1 MQYSISKPNKVLEGR
16 IVLPSSKSTSNRVQI
31 INALSNSFEPIKNL
45 SDCDDSKAMHE
56 ILFSNTNHF
65 DVGHA
70 GTTMRFLTAY
80 LSKIVG
86 EWTLTGSH
94 RMKERPI
101 GVLVDALNSIGAQIS
116 YLEKEGYPPLKIFG
130 SNITGKEVEL
140 KGDTSSQY
148 ISALLLIAPTLE
160 NGLRIKL
167 KGKIV
172 SRSYIE
178 MTLSIME
185 EFGVKSEF
193 NGQEI
198 FVANQK
204 YKTIPY
210 TVEGDWSGA
219 SYWFAFMALAD
230 EGKLYLDGL
239 RRHSFQG
246 DSGLVPVFEKLGVKA
261 QFSKRGMFIE
271 KMPTDCKKLRFD
283 FNQMPDL
290 AQTFAVCAALKGI
303 PFHFTGLETLKIK
316 ETDRIYALI
325 TELGKLGYVL
335 YEPQEG
341 ELAWDGERKA
351 EEENIVIETYHDHR
365 MAMAFAP
372 VAMSRPDVVIDSPDV
387 VKKSYPNFWEQL
399 KQLEFHVSIE
409 RG

>member
-1 MQYSISKPNKVLEGR
+1 MQYSISKNNNLLEGR
-16 IVLPSSKSTSNRVQI
+16 IILPASKSISNRVQI
-31 INALSNSFEPIKNL
+31 INAISNNFEPVKNL
-45 SDCDDSKAMHE
+45 SDCDDSRAMQR
-56 ILFSNTNHF
+56 ILNSNTNSF

-101 GVLVDALNSIGAQIS
+101 GVLVDALNSIGAQIT

-130 SNITGKEVEL
+130 SNLTGEEVEL
-140 KGDTSSQY
+140 KGNTSSQY
-148 ISALLLIAPTLE
+148 ITALLLIAPTLE
-160 NGLRIKL
+160 KGLRIKL
-167 KGKIV
+167 SGKIV

-178 MTLSIME
+178 MTLNIME
-185 EFGVKSEF
+185 EFGIKSEF
-193 NGQEI
+193 KGQEI
-198 FVANQK
+198 FVPNQT
-204 YKTIPY
+204 YQRIPY
-210 TVEGDWSGA
+210 AVEGDWSGA

-239 RRHSFQG
+239 KRHSFQG
-246 DSGLVPVFEKLGVKA
+246 DSGLIPVFEMLGVKA

-271 KMPTDCKKLRFD
+271 KMESKCTKLKFD

-290 AQTFAVCAALKGI
+290 AQTFAVCACLKNI

-316 ETDRIYALI
+316 ETDRIFALI

-335 YEPQEG
+335 NEPADG
-341 ELAWDGERKA
+341 ELAWNGAKKT

-372 VAMSRPDVVIDSPDV
+372 IALVRPNIVIDSPDV

-399 KQLEFHVSIE
+399 KDVGFEVTE
-409 RG
+409 

>member
-1 MQYSISKPNKVLEGR
+1 MQYSISKKNNLLEGR
-16 IVLPSSKSTSNRVQI
+16 IVLPASKSISNRVQI
-31 INALSNSFEPIKNL
+31 INALSYNFEPIKNL
-45 SDCDDSKAMHE
+45 SDCDDSKAMQS
-56 ILFSNTNHF
+56 ILNSNTNSF

-101 GVLVDALNSIGAQIS
+101 GVLVDALNSIGAQIT

-130 SNITGKEVEL
+130 SNLTGEVVEL
-140 KGDTSSQY
+140 KGNTSSQY
-148 ISALLLIAPTLE
+148 ITALLLIAPSLE
-160 NGLRIKL
+160 KGLRIKL
-167 KGKIV
+167 SGKIV

-178 MTLSIME
+178 MTLNIME
-185 EFGVKSEF
+185 EFGIKSEF
-193 NGQEI
+193 KGQEI
-198 FVANQK
+198 FVPNQA
-204 YKTIPY
+204 YQRIPY
-210 TVEGDWSGA
+210 IVEGDWSGA

-271 KMPTDCKKLRFD
+271 KMAANCTKLKFD

-290 AQTFAVCAALKGI
+290 AQTFAVCACLKNI

-325 TELGKLGYVL
+325 TELGKLGYIL
-335 YEPQEG
+335 TEPAEG
-341 ELAWDGERKA
+341 ELAWNGERKT

-372 VAMSRPDVVIDSPDV
+372 IALARPNVVIDSTDV

-399 KQLEFHVSIE
+399 KELGFEVKE
-409 RG
+409 

>member
-1 MQYSISKPNKVLEGR
+1 MQYSISKKTKILDGR
-16 IVLPSSKSTSNRVQI
+16 LVLPASKSISNRVQI
-31 INALSNSFEPIKNL
+31 INALSYNFEPIKNL
-45 SDCDDSKAMHE
+45 SDCDDSKAMQR
-56 ILFSNTNHF
+56 ILNSNTNIF

-116 YLEKEGYPPLKIFG
+116 YLEKDGYPPLKIFG
-130 SNITGKEVEL
+130 SNLTGEEVEL
-140 KGDTSSQY
+140 KGNTSSQY
-148 ISALLLIAPTLE
+148 ITALLLIAPTLE
-160 NGLRIKL
+160 KGLKIKL

-178 MTLSIME
+178 MTLNIMS
-185 EFGVKSEF
+185 EFGIKSEF
-193 NGQEI
+193 KGQEI
-198 FVANQK
+198 FVANQS
-204 YKTIPY
+204 YQRMPY

-230 EGKLYLDGL
+230 EGKLYLEGL
-239 RRHSFQG
+239 KRHSFQG
-246 DSGLVPVFEKLGVKA
+246 DSGLLPVFEKLGVKA

-271 KMPTDCKKLRFD
+271 KMASDCKKLKFD

-290 AQTFAVCAALKGI
+290 AQTFAVCACLKNI

-316 ETDRIYALI
+316 ETDRIFALI
-325 TELGKLGYVL
+325 TELGKLGYIL
-335 YEPQEG
+335 SEPAEG
-341 ELAWDGERKA
+341 ELAWEGERKA

-365 MAMAFAP
+365 MALAFAP
-372 VAMSRPDVVIDSPDV
+372 IALLRSKVAIDSPDV
-387 VKKSYPNFWEQL
+387 VNKSYPTFWDQL
-399 KQLEFHVSIE
+399 KQLGFDVKEV
-409 RG
+409 

>member
-1 MQYSISKPNKVLEGR
+1 MQYSISKKNNLLEGR
-16 IVLPSSKSTSNRVQI
+16 IVLPASKSISNRVQI
-31 INALSNSFEPIKNL
+31 INALSCNFEPIKNL
-45 SDCDDSKAMHE
+45 SDCDDSKAMQS
-56 ILFSNTNHF
+56 ILNSNTNSF

-101 GVLVDALNSIGAQIS
+101 GVLVDALNSIGAQIT
-116 YLEKEGYPPLKIFG
+116 YLEKDGYPPLKIFG
-130 SNITGKEVEL
+130 SNLTGEAVEL
-140 KGDTSSQY
+140 KGNTSSQY
-148 ISALLLIAPTLE
+148 ITALLLIAPTLE
-160 NGLRIKL
+160 KGLRIKL
-167 KGKIV
+167 SGKIV

-178 MTLSIME
+178 MTLNIME

-193 NGQEI
+193 KGQEI
-198 FVANQK
+198 FVANQA
-204 YKTIPY
+204 YQRIPY
-210 TVEGDWSGA
+210 VVEGDWSGA

-239 RRHSFQG
+239 RRNSFQG

-271 KMPTDCKKLRFD
+271 KMAANCTKLKFD

-290 AQTFAVCAALKGI
+290 AQTFAVCACLKNI

-316 ETDRIYALI
+316 ETDRIFALI

-335 YEPQEG
+335 TEPAEG
-341 ELAWDGERKA
+341 ELAWNGERKA
-351 EEENIVIETYHDHR
+351 EEENIAIETYHDHR
-365 MAMAFAP
+365 MALAFAP
-372 VAMSRPDVVIDSPDV
+372 IALVRPNVVIDSPDV

-399 KQLEFHVSIE
+399 KELGFEVKE
-409 RG
+409 

>member
-1 MQYSISKPNKVLEGR
+1 MQYSISKKDKLVEGR
-16 IVLPSSKSTSNRVQI
+16 IVLPSSKSISNRVQV
-31 INALSNSFEPIKNL
+31 INALSNNFEPIKNL
-45 SDCDDSKAMHE
+45 SDCDDSKTMQG
-56 ILFSNTNHF
+56 ILFSNTNTF

-86 EWTLTGSH
+86 EWILTGSH

-130 SNITGKEVEL
+130 SNLTGKEVEL
-140 KGDTSSQY
+140 SGNTSSQY
-148 ISALLLIAPTLE
+148 ITALLLIAPTLE

-178 MTLSIME
+178 MTLNIMS

-193 NGQEI
+193 KEQEI
-198 FVANQK
+198 VVPNQA
-204 YKTIPY
+204 YQRIPY

-219 SYWFAFMALAD
+219 SYWFSAMALAD
-230 EGKLYLDGL
+230 GGKLYLDGL
-239 RRHSFQG
+239 RKNSFQG
-246 DSGLVPVFEKLGVKA
+246 DSGLIPVFEKLGVKT
-261 QFSKRGMFIE
+261 QFSRQGMYIE
-271 KMPTDCKKLRFD
+271 KVPTECKKLRYD

-290 AQTFAVCAALKGI
+290 AQTFAVCSVYKGI

-316 ETDRIYALI
+316 ETNRIYALI

-335 YEPQEG
+335 YEPAEG
-341 ELAWDGERKA
+341 ELAWDGERKT
-351 EEENIVIETYHDHR
+351 EDENIVIETYHDHR

-372 VAMSRPDVVIDSPDV
+372 IALIRPTIVIDSPDV
-387 VKKSYPNFWEQL
+387 VRKSYPKFWEQL
-399 KQLEFHVSIE
+399 KQLQFEVKELS
-409 RG
+409 

>member
-1 MQYSISKPNKVLEGR
+1 MQYSISKKNNLLEGR
-16 IVLPSSKSTSNRVQI
+16 IVLPASKSISNRVQI
-31 INALSNSFEPIKNL
+31 INALSYNFEPIKNL
-45 SDCDDSKAMHE
+45 SDCDDSKAMQS
-56 ILFSNTNHF
+56 ILNSNTNSF

-101 GVLVDALNSIGAQIS
+101 GVLVDALNSIGAQIT

-130 SNITGKEVEL
+130 SNLTGEVVEL
-140 KGDTSSQY
+140 KGNTSSQY
-148 ISALLLIAPTLE
+148 ITALLLIAPTLE
-160 NGLRIKL
+160 KGLRIKL
-167 KGKIV
+167 SGKIV

-178 MTLSIME
+178 MTLNIME
-185 EFGVKSEF
+185 EFGIKSEF
-193 NGQEI
+193 KGQEI
-198 FVANQK
+198 FVPNQA
-204 YKTIPY
+204 YQRIPY
-210 TVEGDWSGA
+210 IVEGDWSGA

-271 KMPTDCKKLRFD
+271 KMAANCTKLKFD

-290 AQTFAVCAALKGI
+290 AQTFAVCACLKNI

-316 ETDRIYALI
+316 ETDRIHALI

-335 YEPQEG
+335 NEPVEG
-341 ELAWDGERKA
+341 ELAWNGERKT

-372 VAMSRPDVVIDSPDV
+372 IALARPNVVIDSPDV

-399 KQLEFHVSIE
+399 KELGFEVKE
-409 RG
+409 

>member
-16 IVLPSSKSTSNRVQI
+16 VVLPSSKSISNRVQI

-45 SDCDDSKAMHE
+45 SDCDDSRVMQN
-56 ILFSNTNHF
+56 ILFSNTNTF

-86 EWTLTGSH
+86 EWTLTGSD

-101 GVLVDALNSIGAQIS
+101 GVLVDALNSLGAQIS

-167 KGKIV
+167 KGDVV

-178 MTLSIME
+178 MTLNIME

-193 NGQEI
+193 KGQEI
-198 FVANQK
+198 FVAKQA
-204 YKTIPY
+204 YQRIPY

-219 SYWFAFMALAD
+219 SYWWSFMALAA

-239 RRHSFQG
+239 RRRSFQG
-246 DSGLVPVFEKLGVKA
+246 DSGLVPVFEKLGVKT
-261 QFSKRGMFIE
+261 QYSKRGMFIE
-271 KMPTDCKKLRFD
+271 KKESDCKKLVCD
-283 FNQMPDL
+283 FLQMPDL
-290 AQTFAVCAALKGI
+290 AQTFAVCSCLKGI
-303 PFHFTGLETLKIK
+303 PFHFKGLETLKIK
-316 ETDRIYALI
+316 ETDRIHALI

-335 YEPQEG
+335 HEPAEG
-341 ELAWDGERKA
+341 ELAWDGERK
-351 EEENIVIETYHDHR
+351 EEDEKIVIETYHDHR
-365 MAMAFAP
+365 MALAFAP
-372 VAMSRPDVVIDSPDV
+372 VAMLRKDVLIDDPQV
-387 VKKSYPNFWEQL
+387 VKKSYPNFW
-399 KQLEFHVSIE
+399 KQLQELGFTVDE
-409 RG
+409 K

>member
-1 MQYSISKPNKVLEGR
+1 MQYSISKSIKLLDGR
-16 IVLPSSKSTSNRVQI
+16 VVLPASKSISNRVQI

-45 SDCDDSKAMHE
+45 SDCDDSKVMQQ
-56 ILFSNTNHF
+56 ILFSNTNTF

-70 GTTMRFLTAY
+70 GTSMRFLTAY
-80 LSKIVG
+80 LAKIVG
-86 EWTLTGSH
+86 EWTLTGSD
-94 RMKERPI
+94 RMKQRPI

-130 SNITGKEVEL
+130 SNITGSEVEL
-140 KGDTSSQY
+140 AGDTSSQY
-148 ISALLLIAPTLE
+148 ISALLLIAPTME
-160 NGLRIKL
+160 NGLKIKL

-178 MTLSIME
+178 MTLNIMK
-185 EFGVKSEF
+185 EFGVKLEF
-193 NGQEI
+193 KGQQI
-198 FVANQK
+198 FVGKQQ
-204 YKTIPY
+204 YQRMPY

-219 SYWFAFMALAD
+219 SYWFAFMALASD
-230 EGKLYLDGL
+230 GKLYLDGL

-246 DSGLVPVFEKLGVKA
+246 DAGLLPVFEKLGVKA

-271 KMPTDCKKLRFD
+271 KMKSDCKKLCFD

-335 YEPQEG
+335 FEPQEG
-341 ELAWDGERKA
+341 ELAWDGERKEA
-351 EEENIVIETYHDHR
+351 VENIVIETYHDHR

-372 VAMSRPDVVIDSPDV
+372 VAMLRADIVIDSPDV

-399 KQLEFHVSIE
+399 KQLDFNLTEV
-409 RG
+409 

>member
-1 MQYSISKPNKVLEGR
+1 MQYSISKKNNLLEGR
-16 IVLPSSKSTSNRVQI
+16 IVLPASKSISNRVQI
-31 INALSNSFEPIKNL
+31 INALSYNFEPIKNL
-45 SDCDDSKAMHE
+45 SNCDDSKAMQR
-56 ILFSNTNHF
+56 ILNSNTNSF

-86 EWTLTGSH
+86 EWTLSGSP

-116 YLEKEGYPPLKIFG
+116 YLEKDGYPPLKIFG
-130 SNITGKEVEL
+130 SNLTGEEVEL
-140 KGDTSSQY
+140 KGNTSSQY
-148 ISALLLIAPTLE
+148 ITALLLIAPTLE
-160 NGLRIKL
+160 KGLRIKL
-167 KGKIV
+167 TGKIV

-178 MTLSIME
+178 MTLNIME
-185 EFGVKSEF
+185 EFGIQSEF
-193 NGQEI
+193 KGQEI
-198 FVANQK
+198 FVANQA
-204 YKTIPY
+204 YQRIPY
-210 TVEGDWSGA
+210 IVEGDWSGA

-271 KMPTDCKKLRFD
+271 KMPTNCTKLKFD

-290 AQTFAVCAALKGI
+290 AQTFAVCACLKNI

-316 ETDRIYALI
+316 ETDRIFALI

-335 YEPQEG
+335 NEPAEG
-341 ELAWDGERKA
+341 ELAWNGERKA

-365 MAMAFAP
+365 MALAFAP
-372 VAMSRPDVVIDSPDV
+372 IALVRPNIIIDSPDV

-399 KQLEFHVSIE
+399 KEIDFSIKE
-409 RG
+409 K

>member
-1 MQYSISKPNKVLEGR
+1 MQYSISKKNNLLEGR
-16 IVLPSSKSTSNRVQI
+16 IVLPASKSISNRVQI
-31 INALSNSFEPIKNL
+31 INALSCNFEPIKNL
-45 SDCDDSKAMHE
+45 SDCDDSKAMQS
-56 ILFSNTNHF
+56 ILNSNTNSF

-70 GTTMRFLTAY
+70 GTTMRFLAAY

-101 GVLVDALNSIGAQIS
+101 GVLVDALNSIGAQIT
-116 YLEKEGYPPLKIFG
+116 YLEKDGYPPLKIFG
-130 SNITGKEVEL
+130 SNLTGEAVEL
-140 KGDTSSQY
+140 KGNTSSQY
-148 ISALLLIAPTLE
+148 ITALLLIAPTLE
-160 NGLRIKL
+160 KGLRIKL
-167 KGKIV
+167 SGKIV

-178 MTLSIME
+178 MTLNIME

-193 NGQEI
+193 KGQEI
-198 FVANQK
+198 FVANQA
-204 YKTIPY
+204 YQRIPY
-210 TVEGDWSGA
+210 VVEGDWSGA

-239 RRHSFQG
+239 RRNSFQG

-271 KMPTDCKKLRFD
+271 KMAANCTKLKFD

-290 AQTFAVCAALKGI
+290 AQTFAVCACLKNI

-316 ETDRIYALI
+316 ETDRIFALI

-335 YEPQEG
+335 TEPAEG
-341 ELAWDGERKA
+341 ELAWNGERKA
-351 EEENIVIETYHDHR
+351 EEENIAIETYHDHR
-365 MAMAFAP
+365 MALAFAP
-372 VAMSRPDVVIDSPDV
+372 IALVRPNVVIDSPDV

-399 KQLEFHVSIE
+399 KELGFEVKE
-409 RG
+409 

>member
-1 MQYSISKPNKVLEGR
+1 MQYFVSKKNNILDGR
-16 IVLPSSKSTSNRVQI
+16 VVLPSSKSISNRVQI
-31 INALSNSFEPIKNL
+31 INALSNNFEPIKNL
-45 SDCDDSKAMHE
+45 SDCDDSRAMQS
-56 ILFSNTNHF
+56 ILFSNTNVF

-116 YLEKEGYPPLKIFG
+116 YLEKDGYPPLKIFG
-130 SNITGKEVEL
+130 SNLTGKEVEL

-148 ISALLLIAPTLE
+148 ITALLLIAPSLE
-160 NGLRIKL
+160 KGLRIKL

-178 MTLSIME
+178 MTLNIMA

-198 FVANQK
+198 VVSHQAYQR
-204 YKTIPY
+204 IPY
-210 TVEGDWSGA
+210 SVEGDWSGA

-246 DSGLVPVFEKLGVKA
+246 DSGLLPVFEKLGVKA
-261 QFSKRGMFIE
+261 QFSKRGMFVE
-271 KMPTDCKKLRFD
+271 KMATDCNKLKFD

-290 AQTFAVCAALKGI
+290 AQTFAVCACLKGI

-316 ETDRIYALI
+316 ETDRIFALL

-335 YEPQEG
+335 TEPAKG
-341 ELAWDGERKA
+341 ELVWDGERKQEA
-351 EEENIVIETYHDHR
+351 ENIVIETYHDHR

-372 VAMSRPDVVIDSPDV
+372 VAMLRPNIVIDSPDV

-399 KQLEFHVSIE
+399 KQVGFTIE
-409 RG
+409 ER

>member
-1 MQYSISKPNKVLEGR
+1 MQYSISKKTKILDGR
-16 IVLPSSKSTSNRVQI
+16 LVLPASKSISNRVQI
-31 INALSNSFEPIKNL
+31 INALSNNFEPIKNL
-45 SDCDDSKAMHE
+45 SDCDDSKAME
-56 ILFSNTNHF
+56 RILCSNTNHF

-116 YLEKEGYPPLKIFG
+116 YLEKEGFPPLKIFG
-130 SNITGKEVEL
+130 SNLTGEEVEL
-140 KGDTSSQY
+140 QGDTSSQY
-148 ISALLLIAPTLE
+148 ITALLLIAPTLE
-160 NGLRIKL
+160 KGLRIKL

-178 MTLSIME
+178 MSLNIMS
-185 EFGVKSEF
+185 EFGIKSEF
-193 NGQEI
+193 KGQEI
-198 FVANQK
+198 FVANQS
-204 YKTIPY
+204 YQRIPY

-239 RRHSFQG
+239 KRHSFQG
-246 DSGLVPVFEKLGVKA
+246 DSGLMPVFEKLGVKA
-261 QFSKRGMFIE
+261 QFSKHGMFIE
-271 KMPTDCKKLRFD
+271 KMSSDCKKLNFD

-290 AQTFAVCAALKGI
+290 AQTFAVCACLKNI

-316 ETDRIYALI
+316 ETDRIFALI

-335 YEPQEG
+335 KEPAEG
-341 ELAWDGERKA
+341 ELAWEGERKA

-365 MAMAFAP
+365 MALAFAP
-372 VAMSRPDVVIDSPDV
+372 IALVRSNVMIDSPEV
-387 VKKSYPNFWEQL
+387 VNKSYPNFWDQL
-399 KQLEFHVSIE
+399 KELDFEVKE
-409 RG
+409 RM

>member
-1 MQYSISKPNKVLEGR
+1 MQYSISKKNNIIEGR
-16 IVLPSSKSTSNRVQI
+16 INLPASKSISNRVQI
-31 INALSNSFEPIKNL
+31 INALSNNYEPIKNL
-45 SDCDDSKAMHE
+45 SDCDDSKAMQN
-56 ILFSNTNHF
+56 ILFSNTNSF

-94 RMKERPI
+94 RMQERPI
-101 GVLVDALNSIGAQIS
+101 GVLVDALNSIGGQIT

-130 SNITGKEVEL
+130 SNLTGEEVSL

-148 ISALLLIAPTLE
+148 ITALLLIAPTLV
-160 NGLRIKL
+160 NGLKIKL
-167 KGKIV
+167 EGKIV
-172 SRSYIE
+172 SRSYID
-178 MTLSIME
+178 MTLNIMK
-185 EFGVKSEF
+185 EFGIKSEF
-193 NGQEI
+193 KGQEI
-198 FVANQK
+198 TVSHQT
-204 YKTIPY
+204 YQRIPY

-219 SYWFAFMALAD
+219 SYWFSFMALAD

-246 DSGLVPVFEKLGVKA
+246 DSGLIPVFEKLGVKA
-261 QFSKRGMFIE
+261 QFSKKGMFIE
-271 KMPTDCKKLRFD
+271 KIATDCKKLKFD

-290 AQTFAVCAALKGI
+290 AQTFAVCACLKNI

-316 ETDRIYALI
+316 ETNRIYALI
-325 TELGKLGYVL
+325 IELGKLGYVL
-335 YEPQEG
+335 HEPVEG
-341 ELAWDGERKA
+341 ELAWDGERGA
-351 EEENIVIETYHDHR
+351 EDKNIVIETYHDHR

-372 VAMSRPDVVIDSPDV
+372 IAMVRPEIEIDSPDV

-399 KQLEFHVSIE
+399 KEVGFKIE
-409 RG
+409 EN

>member
-1 MQYSISKPNKVLEGR
+1 MQYSISKKNNIIEGR
-16 IVLPSSKSTSNRVQI
+16 INLPASKSISNRVQI
-31 INALSNSFEPIKNL
+31 INALSNNYEPIKNL
-45 SDCDDSKAMHE
+45 SDCDDSKAMQN
-56 ILFSNTNHF
+56 ILFSNTNSF

-94 RMKERPI
+94 RMQERPI
-101 GVLVDALNSIGAQIS
+101 GVLVDALNSIGGQIT

-130 SNITGKEVEL
+130 SNLTGEEVSL

-148 ISALLLIAPTLE
+148 ITALLLIAPTLV
-160 NGLRIKL
+160 NGLKIKL
-167 KGKIV
+167 EGKIV
-172 SRSYIE
+172 SRSYID
-178 MTLSIME
+178 MTLNIMK
-185 EFGVKSEF
+185 EFGIKSEF
-193 NGQEI
+193 KGQEI
-198 FVANQK
+198 TVSHQT
-204 YKTIPY
+204 YQRIPY

-219 SYWFAFMALAD
+219 SYWFSFMALAD

-246 DSGLVPVFEKLGVKA
+246 DSGLIPVFEKLGVKA
-261 QFSKRGMFIE
+261 QFSKKGMFIE
-271 KMPTDCKKLRFD
+271 KIATDCKKLKFD

-290 AQTFAVCAALKGI
+290 AQTFAVCACLKNI

-316 ETDRIYALI
+316 ETNRIYALI
-325 TELGKLGYVL
+325 IELGKLGYVL
-335 YEPQEG
+335 HEPAEG
-341 ELAWDGERKA
+341 ELAWDGERGA
-351 EEENIVIETYHDHR
+351 EDKNIVIETYHDHR

-372 VAMSRPDVVIDSPDV
+372 IAMVRPEIEIDSPDV

-399 KQLEFHVSIE
+399 KEVGFKIE
-409 RG
+409 EN

>member
-1 MQYSISKPNKVLEGR
+1 MKYSISKTNKVLEGR
-16 IVLPSSKSTSNRVQI
+16 VVLPSSKSISNRVQI

-45 SDCDDSKAMHE
+45 SDCDDSKAMKN
-56 ILFSNTNHF
+56 ILLSNTNTF

-86 EWTLTGSH
+86 EWTLTGSN

-101 GVLVDALNSIGAQIS
+101 GVLVDALNSLGAQIC

-167 KGKIV
+167 KGDIV

-178 MTLSIME
+178 MTLNIME

-193 NGQEI
+193 KGQEI
-198 FVANQK
+198 FVSKQE
-204 YKTIPY
+204 YKRIPY

-219 SYWFAFMALAD
+219 SYWWSFIALAG

-239 RRHSFQG
+239 KKNSFQG
-246 DSGLVPVFEKLGVKA
+246 DSGLMPVFEKLGVKT

-271 KMPTDCKKLRFD
+271 KKESDCKKLVFD
-283 FNQMPDL
+283 FLQMPDL
-290 AQTFAVCAALKGI
+290 AQTFAVCSCLKDI
-303 PFHFTGLETLKIK
+303 PFHFKGLETLKIK
-316 ETDRIYALI
+316 ETDRIFALI
-325 TELGKLGYVL
+325 VELSKLGYVL
-335 YEPQEG
+335 YEPADG
-341 ELAWDGERKA
+341 ELAWDGDRKKEDA
-351 EEENIVIETYHDHR
+351 NIVIETYHDHR

-372 VAMSRPDVVIDSPDV
+372 VAMLRNDVVINDPEV
-387 VKKSYPNFWEQL
+387 VNKSYPNFWKEL
-399 KQLEFHVSIE
+399 KNLGFTVEE
-409 RG
+409 K

>member
-1 MQYSISKPNKVLEGR
+1 MQYSISKKNNLLEGR
-16 IVLPSSKSTSNRVQI
+16 IVLPASKSISNRVQI
-31 INALSNSFEPIKNL
+31 INALSYNFEPIKNL
-45 SDCDDSKAMHE
+45 SDCDDSKAMQS
-56 ILFSNTNHF
+56 ILNSNTNSF

-101 GVLVDALNSIGAQIS
+101 GVLVDALNSIGAQIT

-130 SNITGKEVEL
+130 SNLTGEVVEL
-140 KGDTSSQY
+140 KGNTSSQY
-148 ISALLLIAPTLE
+148 ITALLLIAPTLE
-160 NGLRIKL
+160 KGLRIKL
-167 KGKIV
+167 SGKIV

-178 MTLSIME
+178 MTLNIME

-193 NGQEI
+193 KGQEI
-198 FVANQK
+198 YVANQA
-204 YKTIPY
+204 YQRIPY
-210 TVEGDWSGA
+210 IVEGDWSGA

-271 KMPTDCKKLRFD
+271 KMAANCTKLKFD

-290 AQTFAVCAALKGI
+290 AQTFAVCACLKNI

-335 YEPQEG
+335 TEPAEG
-341 ELAWDGERKA
+341 ELAWNGERKT

-372 VAMSRPDVVIDSPDV
+372 IALAWPNVVIDSPDV

-399 KQLEFHVSIE
+399 KELGFEVKE
-409 RG
+409 